1 MLRAPLL
8 WCPRLESAR
17 AKQRR
22 PLHVH
27 QFERGQVSL
36 APADVTIPHARPPKV
51 IRNGPT
57 PLATFVVDQ
66 WAPHEGIVL
75 DRLQSGALLVDVGCE
90 VPGMLP
96 ADGYFASKTD
106 ELDQLSPGDSVTCYA
121 CCKYPESKRLLL
133 SLHRREVPRERW
145 KKVIADGQ
153 RPYEGVVQRL
163 APFGVFVD
171 LGTEVPGLL
180 PNDQL
185 PQALPCKVGD
195 AIMVYVVSKRPDS
208 SKLDLATSPR
218 SQALR
223 RWIEIPGD
231 GRTPHKGTVLGF
243 LEGRGAFI
251 DMGFER
257 PALLPMAV
265 IEAEKADLK
274 SGSELTVYIT
284 DKQSKSGRV
293 TLALAPSTLPKR
305 SWEDIIADGQTPYNG
320 VVRHTFEFGA
330 LVDIGY
336 DSLCFLP
343 NLQVSKNSASNSV
356 TIGQELTV
364 YAVQKR
370 MNTGRVSLSLQRR
383 AKPLEDLQDVCCD
396 GRSAYRGIVRTV
408 NEFGLFVDFG
418 CSVVGMLDEDYD
430 DPALIQKQSSLK
442 AGDVVTVYPICKD
455 LGNGRVYLSLKK
467 RDVPICSVWDLA
479 ADGQTPYFA
488 RVVSVH
494 GRDCTMDLGADTRG
508 LLTRSNDPLETYRK
522 LEVGDMVHVYI
533 HRRNSATASLTL
545 SLKPSPVRKVP
556 SGKILADLRLDASK
570 VYTGEVYCIQHGY
583 IFLDIGSE
591 LGAMMLDTVP
601 FACRIGDRIHV
612 RISHHD
618 TRRGRFRVVPVATE
632 NQHAQR
638 GRQKCKEAS
647 EESEAAELVESEA
660 VEHRKSHSAGAE
672 MRVENA
678 KGRLQELVQKA
689 TKQVLKRGDILYS
702 VRVEGRLFSAEVR
715 LKRELQTLMPMFSE
729 AFEGEVQQTKQK
741 AEHSAAQK
749 ALSAL
754 CSLQSAAER
763 TAEAKK
769 SGFLL

>member
-1 MLRAPLL
+1 MPLRLRGMLRASLRCRPSLG
-8 WCPRLESAR
+8 SAP

-22 PLHVH
+22 PLHAH
-27 QFERGQVSL
+27 QVERRQVSL
-36 APADVTIPHARPPKV
+36 ASPADGVKIPHARPPKV
-51 IRNGPT
+51 IRNGPA
-57 PLATFVVDQ
+57 PLSSFVVDQ
-66 WAPHEGIVL
+66 WTPHEGIVV

-96 ADGYFASKTD
+96 AVGYFASNAD
-106 ELDQLSPGDSVTCYA
+106 ELDQLSPGDRVTCYA
-121 CCKYPESKRLLL
+121 CCKYLESKKLFL

-180 PNDQL
+180 PNEQL
-185 PQALPCKVGD
+185 PSELHCKVGD
-195 AIMVYVVSKRPDS
+195 AITVYVVSKRPDTT
-208 SKLDLATSPR
+208 KLDLATSPR
-218 SQALR
+218 SHALR

-265 IEAEKADLK
+265 IEAQEEQTDLK
-274 SGSELTVYIT
+274 CGSELTVYIT
-284 DKQSKSGRV
+284 DKQSKSGKV

-305 SWEDIIADGQTPYNG
+305 SWEDIIADGQTPYDG
-320 VVRHTFEFGA
+320 VVRRKFDYGA

-343 NLQVSKNSASNSV
+343 NPQVPKNSASNSV
-356 TIGQELTV
+356 SVGRELTV

-370 MNTGRVSLSLQRR
+370 MNTGRVSLSLERR

-396 GRSAYRGIVRTV
+396 GRSPYRGIVRTV

-430 DPALIQKQSSLK
+430 DPALIEKQSCLQ

-467 RDVPICSVWDLA
+467 RDVPIRSVWDLA
-479 ADGQTPYFA
+479 ADGQTPYLA

-508 LLTRSNDPLETYRK
+508 LLTRTNAPLETYTK
-522 LEVGDMVHVYI
+522 LEVGDMAHVYI
-533 HRRNSATASLTL
+533 HHRNSATASLTL
-545 SLKPSPVRKVP
+545 SLVPSPVRKVP
-556 SGKILADLRLDASK
+556 SSKILADLQLDASK

-583 IFLDIGSE
+583 VFLDIGSE
-591 LGAMMLDTVP
+591 LGAMMLDAVP
-601 FACRIGDRIHV
+601 SACRIGDRIRV

-618 TRRGRFRVVPVATE
+618 TRRGRFRVVPITTE
-632 NQHAQR
+632 TQHAQR
-638 GRQKCKEAS
+638 GSNKCKEAWEDREDAES
-647 EESEAAELVESEA
+647 VEEEA
-660 VEHRKSHSAGAE
+660 VENQKSHSAG
-672 MRVENA
+672 
-678 KGRLQELVQKA
+678 
-689 TKQVLKRGDILYS
+689 
-702 VRVEGRLFSAEVR
+702 
-715 LKRELQTLMPMFSE
+715 
-729 AFEGEVQQTKQK
+729 
-741 AEHSAAQK
+741 
-749 ALSAL
+749 
-754 CSLQSAAER
+754 
-763 TAEAKK
+763 
-769 SGFLL
+769 